1 MLPHSTRTEEAR
13 PGHGEDRIAEI
24 RMPGR
29 TLFVVADG
37 AGGAAGGADAA
48 EAICRATSAYQ
59 DWRMPSDW
67 AGWLGRVDYEMSRSR
82 VGLAAA
88 VVIEIWDD
96 GRIVGASV
104 GDCEAW
110 MFGGGAA
117 SRSLTAGQAVKPL
130 LGEGTARPVGF
141 EARLGR
147 GTLLIATDGLW
158 KYMEPRPD
166 IQGDGDPAARGGVL
180 RARRR
185 GQAQERGVAGRRRDR
200 AGRDGLTGRP
210 GVRAAERP
218 SGYRPKHLPRNRR
231 QNWSTFVRNHYPPA
245 WRAGEGIHTAG
256 GACEQKPISC

>member
-1 MLPHSTRTEEAR
+1 MLPVAPEDGRLMLPHATRTEEAR
-13 PGHGEDRIAEI
+13 PGLGEVRIAEI

-82 VGLAAA
+82 VGRASA

-110 MFGGGAA
+110 MFAGGAA
-117 SRSLTAGQAVKPL
+117 SRSLTAGQARKPL

-158 KYMEPRPD
+158 KCMD
-166 IQGDGDPAARGGVL
+166 
-180 RARRR
+180 RARITKAASIRPLEAACTALVDGAR
-185 GQAQERGVAGRRRDR
+185 LKNGTLQDDVAIV
-200 AGRDGLTGRP
+200 L
-210 GVRAAERP
+210 AE
-218 SGYRPKHLPRNRR
+218 L
-231 QNWSTFVRNHYPPA
+231 V
-245 WRAGEGIHTAG
+245 
-256 GACEQKPISC
+256 

>member
-13 PGHGEDRIAEI
+13 PGCGKDRIVDI

-29 TLFVVADG
+29 TLFVVAGG
-37 AGGAAGGADAA
+37 AGGAAGGASAA
-48 EAICRATSAYQ
+48 EAVRGAAYAYQ

-82 VGLAAA
+82 VGLASA

-117 SRSLTAGQAVKPL
+117 PRSLTARQAIKPL
-130 LGEGTARPVGF
+130 LGEGTVRPVGF

-147 GTLLIATDGLW
+147 GTLLMATEGLR
-158 KYMEPRPD
+158 KYMDRARITKAASIRPLE
-166 IQGDGDPAARGGVL
+166 AACTALVGGVRL
-180 RARRR
+180 KGGTLQDDIAL
-185 GQAQERGVAGRRRDR
+185 V
-200 AGRDGLTGRP
+200 L
-210 GVRAAERP
+210 AE
-218 SGYRPKHLPRNRR
+218 L
-231 QNWSTFVRNHYPPA
+231 A
-245 WRAGEGIHTAG
+245 
-256 GACEQKPISC
+256 

>member
-48 EAICRATSAYQ
+48 EAICRAASAYQ

-67 AGWLGRVDYEMSRSR
+67 AGWLTRVDHEMSRSR
-82 VGLAAA
+82 VGLASA

-96 GRIVGASV
+96 GRIIGASV

-117 SRSLTAGQAVKPL
+117 SRSLTARRASKPL

-141 EARLGR
+141 QARLGR
-147 GTLLIATDGLW
+147 GTLLMATDGLW
-158 KYMEPRPD
+158 RYMKPVQIAKAAAIRPLE
-166 IQGDGDPAARGGVL
+166 AACTALVGGVRL
-180 RARRR
+180 K
-185 GQAQERGVAGRRRDR
+185 GGTLQDDVAIV
-200 AGRDGLTGRP
+200 L
-210 GVRAAERP
+210 AE
-218 SGYRPKHLPRNRR
+218 L
-231 QNWSTFVRNHYPPA
+231 A
-245 WRAGEGIHTAG
+245 
-256 GACEQKPISC
+256 

>member
-48 EAICRATSAYQ
+48 EAICGAASAYE

-67 AGWLGRVDYEMSRSR
+67 AGWLAHVDREMSRSR

-96 GRIVGASV
+96 GRIIGASV

-117 SRSLTAGQAVKPL
+117 SRSLTAGQSRKPL
-130 LGEGTARPVGF
+130 MGEGTAQPVGF
-141 EARLGR
+141 QARLGR
-147 GTLLIATDGLW
+147 GTLLMATDGLW
-158 KYMEPRPD
+158 KCMK
-166 IQGDGDPAARGGVL
+166 
-180 RARRR
+180 RARIAKATAIRPLEAACATLVDGAR
-185 GQAQERGVAGRRRDR
+185 LRNGTLQDDVA
-200 AGRDGLTGRP
+200 L
-210 GVRAAERP
+210 VLAE
-218 SGYRPKHLPRNRR
+218 L
-231 QNWSTFVRNHYPPA
+231 A
-245 WRAGEGIHTAG
+245 
-256 GACEQKPISC
+256 